1 MGNQLLSP
9 EYQSIVGA
17 DNYNSKD
24 NSRIWQQPEIVR
36 GVNNAAAASG
46 VIMHDPKMDLEWSD
60 AIPISTRQTRKDGG
74 YSRSSYSGN
83 GAVATSD
90 GKQQE
95 QRRSSQNLKHPECS
109 ILKDYQPH
117 CAAESTPTAYFE
129 HHPKEKENEE
139 EEEEESL
146 SSCENAKESSILLTY
161 RDYSKV
167 PKPEMDVDEDNHI
180 MKLFK
185 FPQRLHEILSKP
197 EFQNIICW
205 LPHGRSWKIIDPK
218 EFEKQVLP
226 QYFLHTSFSS
236 FTRQVNGWGF
246 RRVTINQYY
255 HEMFLR
261 GMPHVSKKMKR
272 LNKKSMQKRREEGP
286 LAPPGFHKFCI
297 ENPILNG
304 ITNNILLKQK
314 KEKKTGTIGKMTSAG
329 IVKQNKKI
337 EYSLED
343 IKRAKIIAKRKKEFQ
358 AFKQRHQ
365 EALQVKS
372 K

>member
-1 MGNQLLSP
+1 MGNELVRPDP
-9 EYQSIVGA
+9 E
-17 DNYNSKD
+17 
-24 NSRIWQQPEIVR
+24 
-36 GVNNAAAASG
+36 
-46 VIMHDPKMDLEWSD
+46 MDLGLSD
-60 AIPISTRQTRKDGG
+60 AISDFVRQTENNDEAFM
-74 YSRSSYSGN
+74 SSICSFDN
-83 GAVATSD
+83 DDGAVTISD
-90 GKQQE
+90 EEQQKE
-95 QRRSSQNLKHPECS
+95 QKTTTDDILNQEECS
-109 ILKDYQPH
+109 ILKEDDQLP
-117 CAAESTPTAYFE
+117 CAAELTSTVDSD
-129 HHPKEKENEE
+129 HQLEE
-139 EEEEESL
+139 DAEANQRTT
-146 SSCENAKESSILLTY
+146 SSCCE
-161 RDYSKV
+161 V
-167 PKPEMDVDEDNHI
+167 PKPIILDDLDEDSPKKEYSTEAMKQLRFPHKMHI
-180 MKLFK
+180 L
-185 FPQRLHEILSKP
+185 LSNP
-197 EFQNIICW
+197 EFENIICW